1 MIEKRKCKTV
11 SLRMGTE
18 EERIMDEMQ
27 ARYNI
32 YNRSE
37 ILRLALK
44 NMESEGKINV
54 LPKLCRVCSAVND
67 ILENSSVDEIVKN
80 NLREELNAAWL
91 QLS

>member
-67 ILENSSVDEIVKN
+67 ILENSSVDENVKK